1 MIKNYKKSIKI
12 NGFVK
17 IKNFFKKSDIDKLEK
32 NFIFFSSKLME
43 KYSFNLYKK
52 SQAILHLKKKS
63 FKKKSL
69 IYLSEIEKFDK
80 NIFYNL
86 CKNFGNMYF
95 IENIKNSIKINKLL
109 RNYFKGSVS
118 LIQTRNPIILFN
130 KKKLK
135 RLNYQW
141 HQESQFYPEHNAG
154 LHIWTPLFRDLKD
167 KNDGGL
173 QFAAT
178 GNETNFKYK
187 EIRKKDSY
195 IQRVPTIDINKS
207 FETISVGANIGDAII
222 FENKSVHR
230 SDINNSKTPRVA
242 TVFRYLSN
250 VGNQSYKVL

>member
-1 MIKNYKKSIKI
+1 MVRLLIFFLSLSILSSCIQTGNFGTDIVANSLIRPSTDSAISGVLDALSGKHKNSK
-12 NGFVK
+12 K
-17 IKNFFKKSDIDKLEK
+17 IK
-32 NFIFFSSKLME
+32 
-43 KYSFNLYKK
+43 
-52 SQAILHLKKKS
+52 
-63 FKKKSL
+63 
-69 IYLSEIEKFDK
+69 
-80 NIFYNL
+80 
-86 CKNFGNMYF
+86 
-95 IENIKNSIKINKLL
+95 KLL
-109 RNYFKGSVS
+109 RNYFKESVG

-135 RLNYQW
+135 HLNYQW

-178 GNETNFKYK
+178 GNETNFEYR
-187 EIRKKDSY
+187 EIKKKDSY
-195 IQRVPTIDINKS
+195 IQRVPTIDIKKN

-250 VGNQSYKVL
+250 VGINHIKFYSE

>member
-1 MIKNYKKSIKI
+1 M
-12 NGFVK
+12 
-17 IKNFFKKSDIDKLEK
+17 
-32 NFIFFSSKLME
+32 
-43 KYSFNLYKK
+43 
-52 SQAILHLKKKS
+52 
-63 FKKKSL
+63 
-69 IYLSEIEKFDK
+69 
-80 NIFYNL
+80 
-86 CKNFGNMYF
+86 
-95 IENIKNSIKINKLL
+95 
-109 RNYFKGSVS
+109 
-118 LIQTRNPIILFN
+118 
-130 KKKLK
+130 
-135 RLNYQW
+135 
-141 HQESQFYPEHNAG
+141 
-154 LHIWTPLFRDLKD
+154 KD

-250 VGNQSYKVL
+250 VVNQSYKVL